1 MTRRKGFLLALALT
15 SSIVMQIGTTMTA
28 SGSPAGACGDP
39 GDALLT
45 GKAGSGY
52 VSVSGRCDGSADGGG
67 GGGASAEV
75 TINCTAGSSA
85 PDGVV
90 VWDARC
96 GIAPTACVV
105 NAGHSTDL
113 SPFAIGQRV
122 GDRFLFLALWCPGQP
137 IPQPSIGSLRD
148 QATKLLPVLAVGV
161 SPSKGTTLVNFRTL
175 FWVDTSTT
183 RDLGTARLIGKQ
195 VAFRATFVRV
205 DYDFGDG
212 TSDSS
217 AVPGQPYDP
226 AADCGRC
233 TDRFGHDYTRRG
245 SVTATGTVSW
255 HAQFKV
261 GTGGWQDVP
270 GTITGPRAA
279 TRLVVKES
287 RSVLIAPTPGP
298 S

>member
-1 MTRRKGFLLALALT
+1 MSAQVRALLLALCLPMLSQLT
-15 SSIVMQIGTTMTA
+15 AVGWAEDPGPCGGHIGSVHGSTSPGKVTV
-28 SGSPAGACGDP
+28 SGSC
-39 GDALLT
+39 
-45 GKAGSGY
+45 
-52 VSVSGRCDGSADGGG
+52 SAANGGNGGGG

-175 FWVDTSTT
+175 FWVDTSVTAPRTVRPFRVSPMTRPLTVADAPTGSATT
-183 RDLGTARLIGKQ
+183 T
-195 VAFRATFVRV
+195 
-205 DYDFGDG
+205 
-212 TSDSS
+212 
-217 AVPGQPYDP
+217 P
-226 AADCGRC
+226 AA
-233 TDRFGHDYTRRG
+233 
-245 SVTATGTVSW
+245 
-255 HAQFKV
+255 
-261 GTGGWQDVP
+261 
-270 GTITGPRAA
+270 
-279 TRLVVKES
+279 
-287 RSVLIAPTPGP
+287 AP
-298 S
+298 

>member
-1 MTRRKGFLLALALT
+1 MIARLLTLALVCLSFQLGVAVT
-15 SSIVMQIGTTMTA
+15 STAAGPGT
-28 SGSPAGACGDP
+28 CGGQD
-39 GDALLT
+39 
-45 GKAGSGY
+45 
-52 VSVSGRCDGSADGGG
+52 DGGIWG
-67 GGGASAEV
+67 FTAPGRINVRGSCGGSSDNGGGASAEV

-175 FWVDTSTT
+175 FWVETSTT
-183 RDLGTARLIGKQ
+183 RDLGTARLIGQQ

-217 AVPGQPYDP
+217 AAPGEPYDP
-226 AADCGRC
+226 AADCGGC

-270 GTITGPRAA
+270 GTITGPKAA